1 MTDTPND
8 IHLRKL
14 IFLPLQISTAN
25 NILAKCV
32 AFFAHSLIKAGIS
45 SGFEIDHKNGTNSGA
60 NLQIR
65 LEDLESE
72 KIRV

>member
-1 MTDTPND
+1 M
-8 IHLRKL
+8 
-14 IFLPLQISTAN
+14 
-25 NILAKCV
+25 